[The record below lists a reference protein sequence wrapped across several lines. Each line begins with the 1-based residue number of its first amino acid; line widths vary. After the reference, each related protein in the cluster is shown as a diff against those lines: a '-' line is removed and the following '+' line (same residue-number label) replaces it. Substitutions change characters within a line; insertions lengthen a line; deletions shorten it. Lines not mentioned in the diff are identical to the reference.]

1 MFPVRHIGLGP
12 PGLNGVAAFGRRVP
26 GLGSL
31 RAVSAAPTP
40 TRRTVRWGL
49 GDVVWVWFAGLVAG
63 SLAGTIT
70 LAIRGRASGLDP
82 DGIDL
87 AVGLI
92 AQNGAILLALVGLS
106 RSKGRSSLRDDF
118 GLALRGR
125 DWPWLAA
132 GVLLQVLA
140 IGAVELLQQIG
151 PGLPEQQAA
160 ETVSHSQGPE
170 IVLVVLG
177 VALFAPL
184 VEELLFRGL
193 LLRALLRRT
202 TPVWAVTISAV
213 VFAAAHLLDPSTA
226 TLMAP
231 LLLLAVISGIRAV
244 RTGNLSQSIM
254 LHVGFNLLSAIL
266 LLWA

>member
-1 MFPVRHIGLGP
+1 M
-12 PGLNGVAAFGRRVP
+12 
-26 GLGSL
+26 
-31 RAVSAAPTP
+31 SAAPTP

-49 GDVVWVWFAGLVAG
+49 GDVVWVWFVGLVAG

-106 RSKGRSSLRDDF
+106 RSKGRSSLHDDF

-177 VALFAPL
+177 VALLAPL

-202 TPVWAVTISAV
+202 TPVRAVTISAV